1 MWKGSIISEKKIKGL
16 FSCFLGIEV
25 KKATSGQNWP
35 LTLDSTPG
43 QVQTKAT
50 RKRRNKE
57 MLKPAESEVSS
68 RARGDTQNIHKEE
81 KSLSLSMPVVTEEDE
96 ENKSFH
102 ETEFTVPKR
111 RKQRTKTWCRVL
123 NIAPF
128 DRKDLYRFISTNI
141 FGYPM
146 QRVDSLE
153 KTLTLGKIEGRKRR
167 GWQRRWLDGIT
178 DSMDM
183 NLSNFWEMVKDREA
197 WRAVVDGVAKSQT
210 RLSD

>member
-1 MWKGSIISEKKIKGL
+1 
-16 FSCFLGIEV
+16 
-25 KKATSGQNWP
+25 
-35 LTLDSTPG
+35 
-43 QVQTKAT
+43 
-50 RKRRNKE
+50 
-57 MLKPAESEVSS
+57 MLKPAEGEVSS

-167 GWQRRWLDGIT
+167 G
-178 DSMDM
+178 
-183 NLSNFWEMVKDREA
+183 
-197 WRAVVDGVAKSQT
+197 
-210 RLSD
+210 